1 MSNSDLMPVLIV
13 AIVFAF
19 VSFNV
24 YLKFRSKQLST
35 GADSLQASLR
45 DENISLK
52 AKTMELE
59 SRIQVL
65 ESIVTSKN
73 FTLRDEIDSLS

>member
-45 DENISLK
+45 DENVSLK
-52 AKTMELE
+52 AKTIELE

>member
-1 MSNSDLMPVLIV
+1 MNNSDLVPVLIV

-19 VSFNV
+19 VSFSV
-24 YLKFRSKQLST
+24 YLKYRSKQLSI

-73 FTLRDEIDSLS
+73 FALRDEIDSLS